1 MEKMADPI
9 TIMMLAGTG
18 LQMMRKIQE
27 GRYEQA
33 AMNRQAENEQAQ
45 GKEELAASQR
55 EAQEKRREAQLANSR
70 QIAIAAGSGAGVTN
84 PTVVDIFED
93 TAERGEYL
101 AQTELYGGKSRKAG
115 YEDKAAASR
124 FKGKAARTGSI
135 FDALAT
141 GLSGASKAFG

>member
-1 MEKMADPI
+1 MV
-9 TIMMLAGTG
+9 GTG
-18 LQMMRKIQE
+18 LSVMGKIQE
-27 GRYEQA
+27 GRYNEAALNMQA
-33 AMNRQAENEQAQ
+33 RNEEAQ

-55 EAQEKRREAQLANSR
+55 TAEEKRREAQLANSR

-84 PTVVDIFED
+84 PTVVDIFEK

-124 FKGKAARTGSI
+124 FRGKQAKSGSI
-135 FDALAT
+135 FDAIAT
-141 GLSGASKAFG
+141 GVSGFNKAYGYG